1 MAGIVRHV
9 LSLCLLK
16 VSLLIVSIPWY
27 CILCLLLIPRIPCWA
42 HLYHS
47 FIIPVHTTQ
56 VHQFFSN
63 NTQQCFEVF
72 GFDVLLDAHLKPWLL
87 EVNVSPSLSSSSP
100 LDKNI
105 KNKLMSDSFH
115 IVGYVFGCTYIVPV
129 LCEHPRQVAMGRKR
143 NHP

>member
-1 MAGIVRHV
+1 MRHI
-9 LSLCLLK
+9 LSLCLLQM
-16 VSLLIVSIPWY
+16 SRLIVPIPWY
-27 CILCLLLIPRIPCWA
+27 CIRCLLLFPRTPCWA
-42 HLYHS
+42 PLHHPL
-47 FIIPVHTTQ
+47 IIPVHTAQ

-105 KNKLMSDSFH
+105 KNKPEELIKQLYYFKVFKIVKSLIDSKTS
-115 IVGYVFGCTYIVPV
+115 VTSV
-129 LCEHPRQVAMGRKR
+129 LF
-143 NHP
+143 

>member
-1 MAGIVRHV
+1 MFF
-9 LSLCLLK
+9 LS
-16 VSLLIVSIPWY
+16 VSLLIVPIPWY
-27 CILCLLLIPRIPCWA
+27 CILCLLLIPRIPCWV

-115 IVGYVFGCTYIVPV
+115 IVGYVFGCTYIPA
-129 LCEHPRQVAMGRKR
+129 LREHPRQAAMGRKR

>member
-1 MAGIVRHV
+1 M
-9 LSLCLLK
+9 
-16 VSLLIVSIPWY
+16 
-27 CILCLLLIPRIPCWA
+27 
-42 HLYHS
+42 
-47 FIIPVHTTQ
+47 
-56 VHQFFSN
+56 HQFFSN

-115 IVGYVFGCTYIVPV
+115 IVGYVFGCTYIVPRG
-129 LCEHPRQVAMGRKR
+129 LHSHTHLPYCCYAL
-143 NHP
+143 